1 MYVIG
6 ILIGYMI
13 LNVFTDLKY
22 RKTKNIWHL
31 LFLIV
36 GIGITYFAGIRT
48 GKEILIVL
56 AMALACGLLLETFK
70 FSSPG
75 DTKMLVVVAIYVSNL
90 VEESAILTAITLTAF
105 HLLFF
110 WIASVYRL
118 IKILGFVGAIKDQ
131 FEHAASIFGAKLP
144 KKEIQLIQSF
154 PGACSIL
161 LGAIVY
167 IAFTMY
173 QNGGMLV

>member
-1 MYVIG
+1 M
-6 ILIGYMI
+6 
-13 LNVFTDLKY
+13 
-22 RKTKNIWHL
+22 
-31 LFLIV
+31 
-36 GIGITYFAGIRT
+36 
-48 GKEILIVL
+48 
-56 AMALACGLLLETFK
+56 
-70 FSSPG
+70 
-75 DTKMLVVVAIYVSNL
+75 VAIYVSNV

-118 IKILGFVGAIKDQ
+118 IKILGFLGAFKDQ
-131 FEHAASIFGAKLP
+131 LEHAASIFGAKLT